1 MYWRVTSKEIPGG
14 ARESR
19 ETADGSFVLHRHRDA
34 DGPHL
39 DLRIECGDC
48 LMGWRIDASTLEG
61 EPWATEKAPH
71 DRRWLEQHGD
81 AECVDAGLYRWTEQ
95 GPDARALVLMG
106 RDTDRVIR
114 VERAEG
120 LNPSTVRA
128 VREVLRSCNAETAQA
143 AQLIADGVTARTRAI
158 ERFCGLGRELDGSA
172 FDDVLWRRTLAQL
185 SLDEIHVHLRA
196 LELRFD
202 AKYPPSPVSR
212 PEPLPAHETARHAE
226 RALTILRE
234 GARV

>member
-1 MYWRVTSKEIPGG
+1 MYWRVTSEEVSGG

-19 ETADGSFVLHRHRDA
+19 EFADGSFVLHRHRDA

-48 LMGWRIDASTLEG
+48 LMGWRIDACTFDG

-81 AECVDAGLYRWTEQ
+81 AECVDAGLYRWAEQ
-95 GPDARALVLMG
+95 RPDARALLLMG
-106 RDTDRVIR
+106 RNADRMIR
-114 VERAEG
+114 IERAEG

-128 VREVLRSCNAETAQA
+128 VRDALSACNVEAAHA
-143 AQLIADGVTARTRAI
+143 AQLITDGVTARTRAI
-158 ERFCGLGRELDGSA
+158 ERVCGLGRELDGSA
-172 FDDVLWRRTLAQL
+172 FDDGLWRRTLAQL

-212 PEPLPAHETARHAE
+212 PEPLPSREAGRHAE

-234 GARV
+234 DARV